1 MIDLDLLL
9 ASLPRL
15 LGGLALTVE
24 LLAVAL
30 TLGLLIALPLALM
43 RRARSAWLR
52 GPAVGYIFF
61 FRGTPLLVQ
70 IFLVYYGSGQFR
82 GLFESIGLWVILRE
96 AYWCAILAFALN
108 TAAYTAEILRGA
120 IGAVPAGEVEAGR
133 ALGLGPVALYRRI
146 IMPRAVRLALPA
158 YGNEVVLMMK
168 GSALASTIA
177 LVDLMGAARQ
187 VYSRTFALE
196 VYGYAAVLYL
206 VLAFAIGIAARRL
219 ERRLSPELSAPR
231 GG

>member
-1 MIDLDLLL
+1 MDVDLLQ

-15 LGGLALTVE
+15 LRGLALTVE
-24 LLAVAL
+24 LLALAL

-43 RRARSAWLR
+43 RRARSPWLK
-52 GPAVGYIFF
+52 GPAAAYIFF

-70 IFLVYYGSGQFR
+70 IFLIYYGSGQFR
-82 GLFESIGLWVILRE
+82 ELFESLGLWAVLRE

-108 TAAYTAEILRGA
+108 TAAYTAEIMRGA
-120 IGAVPAGEVEAGR
+120 MGAVPRGEVEAGR
-133 ALGLGPVALYRRI
+133 ALGLGSLALYRLI
-146 IMPRAVRLALPA
+146 ILPRAVRLALPA

-177 LVDLMGAARQ
+177 LVDLMGAAKA

-196 VYGYAAVLYL
+196 VYAYAAVLYL
-206 VLAFAIGIAARRL
+206 VLAFAVGFAVRRL
-219 ERRLSPELSAPR
+219 ERYLSPELGRS
-231 GG
+231 

>member
-1 MIDLDLLL
+1 VIDLDLLQ

-15 LGGLALTVE
+15 LRGMAVTVE

-30 TLGLLIALPLALM
+30 ALGLLIALPLALM
-43 RRARSAWLR
+43 GRARSPWLR
-52 GPAVGYIFF
+52 APAVAYIFF

-70 IFLVYYGSGQFR
+70 IFLIYYGSGQFR
-82 GLFESIGLWVILRE
+82 DLFESLGLWVVLRE

-120 IGAVPAGEVEAGR
+120 IGAVPRGEVEAGR
-133 ALGLGPVALYRRI
+133 ALGLGTPALYRLI
-146 IMPRAVRLALPA
+146 ILPRAVRLALPA

-177 LVDLMGAARQ
+177 LVDLMGAAKA

-206 VLAFAIGIAARRL
+206 VLAFAVGFAVRRL
-219 ERRLSPELSAPR
+219 ERYLSPEYEA
-231 GG
+231 GGR

>member
-1 MIDLDLLL
+1 VIDLDLLA

-15 LGGLALTVE
+15 LGGLALTLE
-24 LLAVAL
+24 LLALAL
-30 TLGLLIALPLALM
+30 ALGLVIALPLTLM
-43 RRARSAWLR
+43 RRARLAWLW
-52 GPAVGYIFF
+52 GPAAAYIFF

-82 GLFESIGLWVILRE
+82 ELFETLGLWAVLRE

-120 IGAVPAGEVEAGR
+120 IGAVPVGEVEAGR
-133 ALGLGPVALYRRI
+133 ALGLGPVGLYRHI
-146 IMPRAVRLALPA
+146 ILPRAARLALPA

-177 LVDLMGAARQ
+177 LVDLMGAAKA

-196 VYGYAAVLYL
+196 VYFYAAAFYL
-206 VLAFAIGIAARRL
+206 VLAFAIGYAARRM
-219 ERRLSPELSAPR
+219 ERYLSPELR
-231 GG
+231 G